1 MKTEPVFYSKEN
13 KLYKISD
20 NSCVN
25 LNDLKKIKLS
35 WAKIEPKD
43 EIYDEE
49 FLANLR
55 NELKSL
61 ENVQK
66 FVILVPVIDKSLK
79 NQEQIELFI
88 NAFNHT
94 ARRVKDCTNVV
105 GFEIPCEIKNADDFI
120 EALSKK
126 HPQYIYF
133 SESKETEN
141 ASIIV
146 Y

>member
-20 NSCVN
+20 NSLVN
-25 LNDLKKIKLS
+25 LNNLKKIKLS

-61 ENVQK
+61 ENVQN

-79 NQEQIELFI
+79 NQEQTELFI

-94 ARRVKDCTNVV
+94 ARRIKDCTNVV
-105 GFEIPCEIKNADDFI
+105 GFEIPCELKNIDDFI
-120 EALSKK
+120 ETLSKK
-126 HPQYIYF
+126 HPQYVYF
-133 SESKETEN
+133 SESKETAN

-146 Y
+146 F